1 MVETDRETLIREGDE
16 EAIRQQQQ
24 QRRKK
29 KSSPSPLTAI
39 EEAIEEW
46 ARKHEDE
53 EKAEAKNV
61 SQAQIQVTENPHDKE
76 PFHLKSKVGIA
87 KTGSNS
93 LRATIPEGIVVFLG
107 LKEGD
112 KLQWKMEVI
121 DNERVALVKK
131 KDV

>member
-16 EAIRQQQQ
+16 EAIRRQQE

-29 KSSPSPLTAI
+29 KDSPSPLTAI

-46 ARKHEDE
+46 ARKHGNE
-53 EKAEAKNV
+53 EEAETKQA
-61 SQAQIQVTENPHDKE
+61 QAQIQVTEDPHDKE
-76 PFHLKSKVGIA
+76 PFHLKSKIGIA

-93 LRATIPEGIVVFLG
+93 LRATIPEGIVVFLD
-107 LKEGD
+107 LKAGD

-121 DNERVALVKK
+121 GNERVAVVKK